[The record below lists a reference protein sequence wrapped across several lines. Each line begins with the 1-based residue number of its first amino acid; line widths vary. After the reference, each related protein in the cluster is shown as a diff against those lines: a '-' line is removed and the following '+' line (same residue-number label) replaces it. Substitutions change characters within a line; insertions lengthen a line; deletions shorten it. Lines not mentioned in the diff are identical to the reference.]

1 VRRLLRGQ
9 PPGQRDIPWR
19 IRAAQA
25 SRLLAINEGTLRQAA
40 VRRNAAGTRRRL
52 QALIA
57 MGHPAGSLARRLD
70 IAPRTLSDIVSGTTA
85 TVSHGTHVAVRRLY
99 EQMWDQRPP
108 ERTPPERRAAAAAR
122 RRAAQSGWP
131 TPMGLDDNLIDD
143 PAYHPRA
150 QWRPAAG
157 TGTFHARYSLAR
169 IPRAATTVTAAVGSQ
184 NPGGRQSLN

>member
-1 VRRLLRGQ
+1 MPQ
-9 PPGQRDIPWR
+9 R
-19 IRAAQA
+19 IRTAQA
-25 SRLLAINEGTLRQAA
+25 SRLLAINDGTLTHAA

-52 QALIA
+52 QALIG
-57 MGHPAGSLARRLD
+57 MGHPAASLARRLD

-99 EQMWDQRPP
+99 EQLWDQRPP
-108 ERTPPERRAAAAAR
+108 ERTTPERRAAAAAR

-143 PAYHPRA
+143 PAYHPRS

-157 TGTFHARYSLAR
+157 TGTFHARYSLRKNPA
-169 IPRAATTVTAAVGSQ
+169 GSYGQ
-184 NPGGRQSLN
+184 LPQL